1 MNTGLLENLIT
12 AETVLLALK
21 EQFAEPADAA
31 WCFDAEKV
39 HTLVQGLDLM
49 TLLMRDAG
57 RRLEGRA
64 PAELDGAV
72 QNFLEQ
78 VERVTRQPSFKGML
92 GGAVPSPI
100 AH

>member
-21 EQFAEPADAA
+21 EQFTEPDDAA

-39 HTLVQGLDLM
+39 STLVQGLDLM

-57 RRLEGRA
+57 RRLQGNA
-64 PAELDGAV
+64 PAALDAAV
-72 QNFLEQ
+72 QSFLEQ
-78 VERVTRQPSFKGML
+78 VDRIQRQPQFRISG
-92 GGAVPSPI
+92 VPSQLS
-100 AH
+100 H

>member
-12 AETVLLALK
+12 AEAVLLALR
-21 EQFAEPADAA
+21 EQFAEPDDPA

-39 HTLVQGLDLM
+39 TTLVQGLDLM

-57 RRLEGRA
+57 RRLQGCP
-64 PAELDGAV
+64 PAALDGAV

-78 VERVTRQPSFKGML
+78 VDRLSREPRFGFKAPASL
-92 GGAVPSPI
+92 R

>member
-31 WCFDAEKV
+31 WCFDADKV

-57 RRLEGRA
+57 RRLQGCA
-64 PAELDGAV
+64 PAELDAAV
-72 QNFLEQ
+72 QSFLEQ
-78 VERVTRQPSFKGML
+78 VERVQRQTGFGGVL
-92 GGAVPSPI
+92 GTASQI
-100 AH
+100 TH

>member
-12 AETVLLALK
+12 AEAVLLALK
-21 EQFAEPADAA
+21 EHFSEPDDPA

-39 HTLVQGLDLM
+39 TTLVQGLDLM
-49 TLLMRDAG
+49 TLLMKDAG
-57 RRLEGRA
+57 RRLQGCA
-64 PAELDGAV
+64 PAALDGAV

-78 VERVTRQPSFKGML
+78 VDRVSRQPRYTFNGISL
-92 GGAVPSPI
+92 R

>member
-21 EQFAEPADAA
+21 EQFAEPEDPA

-39 HTLVQGLDLM
+39 STLVQGLDLM

-57 RRLEGRA
+57 RRLQGCA
-64 PAELDGAV
+64 PAALDAAV
-72 QNFLEQ
+72 QSFLEQ
-78 VERVTRQPSFKGML
+78 VDRVARQQRYNFTGAPSQL
-92 GGAVPSPI
+92 S
-100 AH
+100 H

>member
-21 EQFAEPADAA
+21 EHFAEPDDPT

-39 HTLVQGLDLM
+39 TTLVQGLDLM
-49 TLLMRDAG
+49 TLLMRDAA
-57 RRLEGRA
+57 RRLQGCA
-64 PAELDGAV
+64 PATLDGAV

-78 VERVTRQPSFKGML
+78 VDRAARQPKLTLTGFSMR
-92 GGAVPSPI
+92 

>member
-21 EQFAEPADAA
+21 EQFAEPDDAA

-39 HTLVQGLDLM
+39 STLVQGLDLM

-57 RRLEGRA
+57 RRLQGSA
-64 PAELDGAV
+64 PAVLDAAV
-72 QNFLEQ
+72 QSFLEQ
-78 VERVTRQPSFKGML
+78 VDRIQRQPPFRITGPASQL
-92 GGAVPSPI
+92 S
-100 AH
+100 H